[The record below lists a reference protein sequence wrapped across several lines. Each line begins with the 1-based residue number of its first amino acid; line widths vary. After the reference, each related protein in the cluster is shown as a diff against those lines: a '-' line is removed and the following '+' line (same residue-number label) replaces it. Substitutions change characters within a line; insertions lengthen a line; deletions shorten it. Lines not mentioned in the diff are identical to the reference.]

1 MADKKAPASGW
12 PIVSGEYV
20 VGNPE
25 SCVAVV
31 TLGSHGIDEAA
42 IEAGAAISGPCH
54 TENLGIEKVVANYI
68 SNPNIRFMVLCGS
81 EVQGHITGQCFK
93 ALHENGIGDDG
104 GIIGAK
110 GAIPF
115 LENAGKEAIER
126 FQRQIV
132 EVVDLIDAEDTGK
145 ISQAIKDCISKDPG
159 AIDEE
164 PMVLELEGG
173 GGAAA
178 EGGEE
183 GGISIEGIPTIVEP
197 DLEYTKKLM
206 DTLDYKIGL
215 ITRDLGL
222 ASGVQSKALEGVIC
236 GSLFAMVLIGIPI
249 ILKVLLG

>member
-1 MADKKAPASGW
+1 MANKKAPAAGW

-25 SCVAVV
+25 SCVGVV
-31 TLGSHGIDEAA
+31 TLGSHGLEQACID
-42 IEAGAAISGPCH
+42 AGAAIAGPCH

-93 ALHENGIGDDG
+93 ALWENGIGDDG

-115 LENAGKEAIER
+115 LENVGKDAVER

-132 EVVDLIDAEDTGK
+132 EVVDLIDCEDVSK
-145 ISQAIKDCISKDPG
+145 ITAAIKECISKDPG

-164 PMVLELEGG
+164 PMVLDLEGG
-173 GGAAA
+173 GAGGEEA
-178 EGGEE
+178 EGGFE
-183 GGISIEGIPTIVEP
+183 IEGIPTVVEP
-197 DLEYTKKLM
+197 DLEACQKL
-206 DTLDYKIGL
+206 LEKLEYKVGL
-215 ITRDLGL
+215 MTRDIGL
-222 ASGVQSKALEGVIC
+222 ASGVSSESVKGFAI
-236 GSLFAMVLIGIPI
+236 GSLLAVVLVGIPI
-249 ILKVLLG
+249 ILKFLIG

>member
-25 SCVAVV
+25 SCVGVV
-31 TLGSHGIDEAA
+31 TLGSHGLDEAA

-115 LENAGKEAIER
+115 LENAGKDAIER

-132 EVVDLIDAEDTGK
+132 EIVDLIDVEDTGK
-145 ISQAIKDCISKDPG
+145 IVSAVKECISKDPG
-159 AIDEE
+159 ALDEE
-164 PMVLELEGG
+164 PMVLDLEGG
-173 GGAAA
+173 GGG
-178 EGGEE
+178 EDEE
-183 GGISIEGIPTIVEP
+183 GSELKPYSPELALLEARMRIISEKINDAALVAKFNSGYYNGKIQGIAIGMFLSLLISSS
-197 DLEYTKKLM
+197 LLM
-206 DTLDYKIGL
+206 F
-215 ITRDLGL
+215 
-222 ASGVQSKALEGVIC
+222 
-236 GSLFAMVLIGIPI
+236 SLL
-249 ILKVLLG
+249 

>member
-25 SCVAVV
+25 SCVGVV

-93 ALHENGIGDDG
+93 ALYENGIGDDG

-115 LENAGKEAIER
+115 LENAGKDAIER

-132 EVVDLIDAEDTGK
+132 EVVDLIDVEDIGK
-145 ISQAIKDCISKDPG
+145 ITQAIKDCISKDPG

-164 PMVLELEGG
+164 PMVLDLEGG
-173 GGAAA
+173 AGGS
-178 EGGEE
+178 EEE
-183 GGISIEGIPTIVEP
+183 GGTALKPYSPELALLESKMGIISEKINDAALVAKFNSGYYNGKIQGI
-197 DLEYTKKLM
+197 
-206 DTLDYKIGL
+206 
-215 ITRDLGL
+215 
-222 ASGVQSKALEGVIC
+222 A
-236 GSLFAMVLIGIPI
+236 IGIF
-249 ILKVLLG
+249 LSLLIFSLVF

>member
-1 MADKKAPASGW
+1 MADKKSPAAGW

-31 TLGSHGIDEAA
+31 TLGSHGLEQACID
-42 IEAGAAISGPCH
+42 AGAAIAGPCH

-93 ALHENGIGDDG
+93 ALWENGIGDDG

-115 LENAGKEAIER
+115 LENVGKDAVER

-132 EVVDLIDAEDTGK
+132 EIVDLIDCEDTGK
-145 ISQAIKDCISKDPG
+145 ITSAIKECISKDPG

-173 GGAAA
+173 GADGEEEGAAVKPTSPEIA
-178 EGGEE
+178 LIEARMRLISEKINDAAILAKYNSGYYNGKVQ
-183 GGISIEGIPTIVEP
+183 GIA
-197 DLEYTKKLM
+197 
-206 DTLDYKIGL
+206 IGL
-215 ITRDLGL
+215 FL
-222 ASGVQSKALEGVIC
+222 
-236 GSLFAMVLIGIPI
+236 SLLLFSLIHP
-249 ILKVLLG
+249 LL

>member
-25 SCVAVV
+25 SCVGVV
-31 TLGSHGIDEAA
+31 TLGSHGLDEAA

-68 SNPNIRFMVLCGS
+68 SNPNIRFMVIAGS

-93 ALHENGIGDDG
+93 ALYENGIGDDG

-115 LENAGKEAIER
+115 LENAGKDAIER

-132 EVVDLIDAEDTGK
+132 EVVDLIDVEDTGK
-145 ISQAIKDCISKDPG
+145 ITSAVKECISKDPG
-159 AIDEE
+159 AIDED
-164 PMVLELEGG
+164 PMILELEGG
-173 GGAAA
+173 GGA
-178 EGGEE
+178 GGEE
-183 GGISIEGIPTIVEP
+183 ETTSIKPSSPEMVLLEARMRLISEKINDAALVAKFNSGYYNGKIQGIA
-197 DLEYTKKLM
+197 
-206 DTLDYKIGL
+206 IGL
-215 ITRDLGL
+215 FL
-222 ASGVQSKALEGVIC
+222 
-236 GSLFAMVLIGIPI
+236 SLLIFS
-249 ILKVLLG
+249 LL